1 MSEVY
6 RTVTWDE
13 LGCPTEPINIEYD
26 GMTLSVK
33 QWHIG
38 VAQGEPFAT
47 FAVSRFVN
55 AVGDVSY
62 RLGVRVAGPDKNQ
75 PPPAR

>member
-33 QWHIG
+33 QWHKYTEERSADLYIWTSG
-38 VAQGEPFAT
+38 TLYHRTPING
-47 FAVSRFVN
+47 RFR
-55 AVGDVSY
+55 SEM
-62 RLGVRVAGPDKNQ
+62 PS
-75 PPPAR
+75 